1 MSSNPMPPCVPS
13 PAQTVDSAAF
23 RMACGKFATGIT
35 IVTVIGPDG
44 LPHGMTVNSFT
55 SVSLDPPLVL
65 VCIDRKATI
74 CPKLQA
80 TECFGINVLAENQ
93 RDLSTHFARRGTDR
107 FESVPWIAGERGVPL
122 IDGALAHYECEV
134 TRVTDGGDHLIF
146 IAEVRHLQ
154 CFEGRPLLYFAS
166 GYETLP

>member
-1 MSSNPMPPCVPS
+1 MSSNPVQ
-13 PAQTVDSAAF
+13 AADSAAF

-65 VCIDRKATI
+65 VCIDREAAI
-74 CPKLQA
+74 RPKLEA
-80 TECFGINVLAENQ
+80 SNVIGINILGENQ
-93 RDLSTHFARRGTDR
+93 RHLSVQFSRHGTDR
-107 FESVPWIAGERGVPL
+107 FETTPWFAGELGVPL
-122 IDGALAHYECEV
+122 IEGTLAHYECEIE
-134 TRVTDGGDHLIF
+134 RVVDGGDHLIF

-154 CFEGRPLLYFAS
+154 CFSGRPLLYYAS

>member
-1 MSSNPMPPCVPS
+1 MSSNP
-13 PAQTVDSAAF
+13 AQAVDSVAF

-74 CPKLQA
+74 RPKLEA
-80 TECFGINVLAENQ
+80 ANAIGINVLAENQ
-93 RDLSTHFARRGTDR
+93 RDLSAQFSRRGTDR
-107 FESVPWIAGERGVPL
+107 FETTPWFAGELGVPL
-122 IDGALAHYECEV
+122 IDGALAHYECE
-134 TRVTDGGDHLIF
+134 TERITDGGDHLIF

-154 CFEGRPLLYFAS
+154 CFNGRPLLYYAS